1 MSYNGILNIAYDIV
15 SEPDQGVAVVTKNI
29 GSRTEIVNVFYGRDA
44 YKFLD
49 SLVKTKQSAQENPD
63 REIRTIGNILQNVCK
78 ARHVKAPT
86 SPIVIGGKVMFQ
98 IKEGEDHI
106 EVNFEDMAKALYA
119 AGYRKGE

>member
-1 MSYNGILNIAYDIV
+1 MSYNGVLNIAYDIV

-29 GSRTEIVNVFYGRDA
+29 GNRTEIVNVFYGKDA

-49 SLVKTKQSAQENPD
+49 SLVKTKQPTRENPD

-78 ARHVKAPT
+78 ARTVKAPT
-86 SPIVIGGKVMFQ
+86 SPIVIGGQVMFR